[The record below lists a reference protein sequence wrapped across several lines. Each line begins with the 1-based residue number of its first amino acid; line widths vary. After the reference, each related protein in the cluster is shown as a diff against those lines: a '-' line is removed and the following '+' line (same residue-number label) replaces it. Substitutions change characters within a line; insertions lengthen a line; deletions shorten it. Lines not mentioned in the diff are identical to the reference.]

1 MKKTK
6 TYECFFTSRIRCNK
20 ADAKKLKALEKE
32 IFLNMLKE
40 ESFVKKVI
48 TESRYKSINKTK
60 CKKILDK
67 LILNLIRANNKQT
80 PLIVSL
86 DKNVLSKI
94 QIPLRLFVGIIERLS
109 NMGLIEIHKGF
120 FTDKQH
126 RRTRLTLNTAFKDL
140 LIKYMIVYQEWSKV
154 KLVNIEEVK
163 DKIKFVFA
171 DANGNKY
178 AKFYNKDE
186 SLNTALT
193 VKMQND
199 NSIYLIKLNNHGK
212 IVEIK

>member
-32 IFLNMLKE
+32 IFLNMIKE
-40 ESFVKKVI
+40 ESFCKKVI
-48 TESRYKSINKTK
+48 TESKYQSINKIK

-67 LILNLIRANNKQT
+67 LILNLIKANNKQT

-126 RRTRLTLNTAFKDL
+126 RRTRLTLNTSFKDL
-140 LIKYMIVYQEWSKV
+140 LIKYMIVYNEYVDVIFNKWEKIENKF
-154 KLVNIEEVK
+154 KLYFIDKQNNI
-163 DKIKFVFA
+163 
-171 DANGNKY
+171 Y
-178 AKFYNKDE
+178 AKFISNEEGKYIGDKLRNKKIKQFR
-186 SLNTALT
+186 L
-193 VKMQND
+193 
-199 NSIYLIKLNNHGK
+199 KLNNHGQV
-212 IVEIK
+212 IEIK